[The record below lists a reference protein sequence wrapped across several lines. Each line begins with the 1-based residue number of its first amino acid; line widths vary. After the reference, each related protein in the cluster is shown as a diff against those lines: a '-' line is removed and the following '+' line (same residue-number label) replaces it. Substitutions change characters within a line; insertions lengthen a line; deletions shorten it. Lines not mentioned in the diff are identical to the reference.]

1 MEQSGNVRQIIDELM
16 QKNGYR
22 HFYEVAEHFGVT
34 AQTLSGW
41 LKNNIIP
48 HKHLLTI
55 QNEFASFPVIEENP
69 AGILPKLFSLIR
81 EKRKTLLFMS
91 VSIFLAS
98 FVYFQFIADPVYTA
112 KASVIPTGG
121 SGGDFTG
128 LTGAAAQIGL
138 SFPVA
143 NESIAWD
150 ELFFEILRSDC
161 IKRKLLNTEFQLKKS
176 QPAQPLRQ
184 LLLNHLDLE
193 NKPSEIGEI
202 RINNYLKKRIRVTK
216 TRFSPLIHIQM
227 DAHDPLL
234 ASNMINTLVQLSNKM
249 QVDIK
254 TRQMGQK
261 RQFIEERIVE
271 VKKELSQA
279 ESGLKNFRERNRRP
293 NKSPSLL
300 LEESRLMRDVTLQ
313 NNLYLTLQTQFEEA
327 KIEEVERTPMVEIVD
342 EPVPPLDKTSPRVI
356 MSTILTTFL
365 GIVFIFFIIIS
376 KEVMIPLLAILN

>member
-81 EKRKTLLFMS
+81 DKRKTLLFMS

-98 FVYFQFIADPVYTA
+98 FVYFQFIADPIYTA
-112 KASVIPTGG
+112 KASVIPTGD
-121 SGGDFTG
+121 SGGDFSG

-150 ELFFEILRSDC
+150 ELFFEILRSDG

>member
-55 QNEFASFPVIEENP
+55 QNEFASFPEIEENP

-81 EKRKTLLFMS
+81 DKRKTLLFMS

-150 ELFFEILRSDC
+150 ELFFEILRSDG

-176 QPAQPLRQ
+176 QQVQTLRQ

-193 NKPSEIGEI
+193 NKPSEIGEM
-202 RINNYLKKRIRVTK
+202 RINNYLKKRVRVTK

>member
-1 MEQSGNVRQIIDELM
+1 MEQSENVRQIIDELM

-41 LKNNIIP
+41 LKNNTIP

-55 QNEFASFPVIEENP
+55 QNEFASFPEIEENP

-81 EKRKTLLFMS
+81 DKRKTLLFMS

-98 FVYFQFIADPVYTA
+98 FVYFQFIADPIYTA
-112 KASVIPTGG
+112 KASVIPTGD
-121 SGGDFTG
+121 SGGDFSG

-150 ELFFEILRSDC
+150 ELFFEILRSDG

-376 KEVMIPLLAILN
+376 KEVMIPLLAILK

>member
-1 MEQSGNVRQIIDELM
+1 MEQSENVRQIIDELM

-41 LKNNIIP
+41 LKNNTIP

-55 QNEFASFPVIEENP
+55 QNEFASFPEIEENP

-81 EKRKTLLFMS
+81 DKRKTLLFMS

-112 KASVIPTGG
+112 KASVIPTGD
-121 SGGDFTG
+121 SGGDFSG

-150 ELFFEILRSDC
+150 ELFFEILRSDG

-376 KEVMIPLLAILN
+376 KEVMIPLLAILK

>member
-41 LKNNIIP
+41 LKNNTIP

-98 FVYFQFIADPVYTA
+98 FVYFQFIADPIYTA
-112 KASVIPTGG
+112 KASVIPTGD
-121 SGGDFTG
+121 SGGDFSG

-150 ELFFEILRSDC
+150 ELFFEILRSDG

>member
-81 EKRKTLLFMS
+81 DKRKTLLFMS

-98 FVYFQFIADPVYTA
+98 FVYFQFIADPIYTA
-112 KASVIPTGG
+112 KASVIPTGD
-121 SGGDFTG
+121 SGGDFSG

-150 ELFFEILRSDC
+150 ELFFEILRSDG

-234 ASNMINTLVQLSNKM
+234 ASNMINTLVQLSNKI

>member
-1 MEQSGNVRQIIDELM
+1 MEQSENVRQIIDELM

-41 LKNNIIP
+41 LKNNTIP

-55 QNEFASFPVIEENP
+55 QNEFASSPEIEENH

-81 EKRKTLLFMS
+81 DKRKTLLFMS

-112 KASVIPTGG
+112 KASVIPTGD
-121 SGGDFTG
+121 SGGDFSG

-150 ELFFEILRSDC
+150 ELFFEILRSDG

-176 QPAQPLRQ
+176 QQVQTLRQ

-202 RINNYLKKRIRVTK
+202 RINNYLKKQVRVTK
-216 TRFSPLIHIQM
+216 TRFSP
-227 DAHDPLL
+227 
-234 ASNMINTLVQLSNKM
+234 
-249 QVDIK
+249 
-254 TRQMGQK
+254 
-261 RQFIEERIVE
+261 
-271 VKKELSQA
+271 
-279 ESGLKNFRERNRRP
+279 
-293 NKSPSLL
+293 
-300 LEESRLMRDVTLQ
+300 
-313 NNLYLTLQTQFEEA
+313 
-327 KIEEVERTPMVEIVD
+327 
-342 EPVPPLDKTSPRVI
+342 
-356 MSTILTTFL
+356 
-365 GIVFIFFIIIS
+365 
-376 KEVMIPLLAILN
+376 

>member
-41 LKNNIIP
+41 LKNNTIP

-55 QNEFASFPVIEENP
+55 QNEFASFPEIEENP

-81 EKRKTLLFMS
+81 DKRKTLLFMS

-98 FVYFQFIADPVYTA
+98 FVYFQFIADPIYTA
-112 KASVIPTGG
+112 KASVIPTGD
-121 SGGDFTG
+121 SGGDFSG

-150 ELFFEILRSDC
+150 ELFFEILRSDG

-176 QPAQPLRQ
+176 QQVQTLRQ

-202 RINNYLKKRIRVTK
+202 RINNYLKKRVRVTK

-234 ASNMINTLVQLSNKM
+234 ASNMINTLVQLSNEM

-376 KEVMIPLLAILN
+376 KEVMIPLLAILK

>member
-1 MEQSGNVRQIIDELM
+1 MEQSENVRQIIDELM

-41 LKNNIIP
+41 LKNNTIP

-55 QNEFASFPVIEENP
+55 QNEFASSPEIEENR

-81 EKRKTLLFMS
+81 DKKKTLLFMS

-112 KASVIPTGG
+112 KASVIPTGD
-121 SGGDFTG
+121 SGGEFAG

-150 ELFFEILRSDC
+150 ELFFEILRSDG

-176 QPAQPLRQ
+176 QQVQTLRQ

-202 RINNYLKKRIRVTK
+202 RINNYLKKRVRVTK

-234 ASNMINTLVQLSNKM
+234 ASNMINTLVQLSNEM

>member
-1 MEQSGNVRQIIDELM
+1 MEQTENVRQIIDELM

-41 LKNNIIP
+41 LKNNTIP

-55 QNEFASFPVIEENP
+55 QNEFASFPEIEENP

-81 EKRKTLLFMS
+81 DKRKTLLFMS

-112 KASVIPTGG
+112 KASVIPTGD
-121 SGGDFTG
+121 SGGDFSG
-128 LTGAAAQIGL
+128 LTGAASQIGL

-150 ELFFEILRSDC
+150 ELFFEILRSDG

-176 QPAQPLRQ
+176 QQVQTLRQ

-202 RINNYLKKRIRVTK
+202 RINNYLKKRVRVTK

-234 ASNMINTLVQLSNKM
+234 ASNMINTLVQLSNEM

-271 VKKELSQA
+271 VKKELSRA

>member
-150 ELFFEILRSDC
+150 ELFFEILRSDG

-176 QPAQPLRQ
+176 QQVQTLRQ

-234 ASNMINTLVQLSNKM
+234 ASNMINTLVQLSNEM

>member
-98 FVYFQFIADPVYTA
+98 FVYFQFIADPIYTA
-112 KASVIPTGG
+112 KASVIPTGD
-121 SGGDFTG
+121 SGGDFSG

-150 ELFFEILRSDC
+150 ELFFEILRSDG

>member
-41 LKNNIIP
+41 LKNNTIP

-55 QNEFASFPVIEENP
+55 QNEFASFPEIEENP

-81 EKRKTLLFMS
+81 DKRKTLLFMS

-98 FVYFQFIADPVYTA
+98 FVYFQFIADPIYTA
-112 KASVIPTGG
+112 KASVIPTGD
-121 SGGDFTG
+121 SGGDFSG

-150 ELFFEILRSDC
+150 ELFFEILRSDG

>member
-98 FVYFQFIADPVYTA
+98 FVYFQFIADPIYTA
-112 KASVIPTGG
+112 KASVIPTGD
-121 SGGDFTG
+121 SGGDFSG

-150 ELFFEILRSDC
+150 ELFFEILRSDG

-234 ASNMINTLVQLSNKM
+234 ASNMINTLVQLSNEM

>member
-1 MEQSGNVRQIIDELM
+1 MEQSENVRQIIDELM

-34 AQTLSGW
+34 VQTLSGW
-41 LKNNIIP
+41 LKNNTIP

-55 QNEFASFPVIEENP
+55 QNEFASSPEIEENH

-81 EKRKTLLFMS
+81 DKRKTLLFMS

-112 KASVIPTGG
+112 KASVIPTGD
-121 SGGDFTG
+121 SGGDFSG

-150 ELFFEILRSDC
+150 ELFFEILRSDG

-176 QPAQPLRQ
+176 QQVQTLRQ

-202 RINNYLKKRIRVTK
+202 RINNYLKKQVRVTK

-234 ASNMINTLVQLSNKM
+234 ASNMINTLVQLSNEM

>member
-41 LKNNIIP
+41 LKNNTIP

-55 QNEFASFPVIEENP
+55 QNEFASFPEIEENP

-81 EKRKTLLFMS
+81 DKRKTLLFMS

-98 FVYFQFIADPVYTA
+98 FVYFQFIADPIYTA
-112 KASVIPTGG
+112 KASVIPTGD
-121 SGGDFTG
+121 SGGDFSG

-150 ELFFEILRSDC
+150 ELFFEILRSDG

-234 ASNMINTLVQLSNKM
+234 ASNMINTLVQLSNEM

-376 KEVMIPLLAILN
+376 KEVMIPLLAILK

>member
-98 FVYFQFIADPVYTA
+98 FVYFQFIADPIYTA
-112 KASVIPTGG
+112 KASVIPTGD
-121 SGGDFTG
+121 SGGDFSG

-150 ELFFEILRSDC
+150 ELFFEILRSDG

-249 QVDIK
+249 QVDI
-254 TRQMGQK
+254 
-261 RQFIEERIVE
+261 
-271 VKKELSQA
+271 
-279 ESGLKNFRERNRRP
+279 
-293 NKSPSLL
+293 
-300 LEESRLMRDVTLQ
+300 
-313 NNLYLTLQTQFEEA
+313 
-327 KIEEVERTPMVEIVD
+327 
-342 EPVPPLDKTSPRVI
+342 
-356 MSTILTTFL
+356 
-365 GIVFIFFIIIS
+365 
-376 KEVMIPLLAILN
+376 

>member
-41 LKNNIIP
+41 LKNNTIP

-98 FVYFQFIADPVYTA
+98 FVYFQFIADPIYTA
-112 KASVIPTGG
+112 KASVIPTGD
-121 SGGDFTG
+121 SGGDFSG

-150 ELFFEILRSDC
+150 ELFFEILRSDG

-234 ASNMINTLVQLSNKM
+234 ASNMINTLVQLSNKI

>member
-1 MEQSGNVRQIIDELM
+1 MEESGNVRQIIDELM

-98 FVYFQFIADPVYTA
+98 FVYFQFIADPIYTA
-112 KASVIPTGG
+112 KASVIPTGD
-121 SGGDFTG
+121 SGGDFSG

-150 ELFFEILRSDC
+150 ELFFEILRSDG

>member
-41 LKNNIIP
+41 LKNNTIP

-55 QNEFASFPVIEENP
+55 QNEFASFPEIEENP

-81 EKRKTLLFMS
+81 DKRKTLLFMS

-98 FVYFQFIADPVYTA
+98 FVYFQFIADPIYTA
-112 KASVIPTGG
+112 KASVIPTGD
-121 SGGDFTG
+121 SGGDFSG

-150 ELFFEILRSDC
+150 ELFFEILRSDG

-365 GIVFIFFIIIS
+365 GIVFLFFIIIS

>member
-1 MEQSGNVRQIIDELM
+1 MEQSENVRQIIDELM

-41 LKNNIIP
+41 LKNNTIP

-55 QNEFASFPVIEENP
+55 QNEFASSPEIEENH

-81 EKRKTLLFMS
+81 DKRKTLLFMS
-91 VSIFLAS
+91 ASIFLAS

-121 SGGDFTG
+121 SGGDFSG

-150 ELFFEILRSDC
+150 ELFFEILRSDG

-176 QPAQPLRQ
+176 QQVQTLRQ

-202 RINNYLKKRIRVTK
+202 RINNYLKKRVRVTK

-234 ASNMINTLVQLSNKM
+234 ASNMINTLVQLSNEM

>member
-41 LKNNIIP
+41 LKNNTIP

-55 QNEFASFPVIEENP
+55 QNEFASFPEIEENP

-81 EKRKTLLFMS
+81 DKRKTLLFMS

-98 FVYFQFIADPVYTA
+98 FVYFQFIADPIYTA
-112 KASVIPTGG
+112 KASVIPTGD
-121 SGGDFTG
+121 SGGDFSG

-150 ELFFEILRSDC
+150 ELFFEILRSDG

-376 KEVMIPLLAILN
+376 KEVMIPLLAILK

>member
-1 MEQSGNVRQIIDELM
+1 MEESGNVRQIIDELM

-41 LKNNIIP
+41 LKNNTIP

-55 QNEFASFPVIEENP
+55 QNEFASFPEIEENP

-81 EKRKTLLFMS
+81 DKRKTLLFMS

-112 KASVIPTGG
+112 KASVIPTGD
-121 SGGDFTG
+121 SGGDFSG

-150 ELFFEILRSDC
+150 ELFFEILRSDG
-161 IKRKLLNTEFQLKKS
+161 IKRKLLNTDFQLKKS

-193 NKPSEIGEI
+193 NKPSEIGEM
-202 RINNYLKKRIRVTK
+202 RINNYLKKRVRVTK

-365 GIVFIFFIIIS
+365 GIVFLFFIIIS

>member
-1 MEQSGNVRQIIDELM
+1 MEQSENVRQIIDELM

-22 HFYEVAEHFGVT
+22 HFYEVAEHFGIT

-41 LKNNIIP
+41 LKNNTIP

-55 QNEFASFPVIEENP
+55 QNEFASSPEIEENH

-81 EKRKTLLFMS
+81 DKRKTLLFMS

-121 SGGDFTG
+121 SGGDFSG

-150 ELFFEILRSDC
+150 ELFFEILRSDG

-176 QPAQPLRQ
+176 QQVQTLRQ

-202 RINNYLKKRIRVTK
+202 RINNYLKKRVRVTK

-234 ASNMINTLVQLSNKM
+234 ASNMINTLVHLSNEM

-365 GIVFIFFIIIS
+365 GIVFLFFIIIS

>member
-1 MEQSGNVRQIIDELM
+1 MEQSKNVRQIIDELM

-41 LKNNIIP
+41 LKNNTIP

-55 QNEFASFPVIEENP
+55 QNEFASFPEIEENP

-81 EKRKTLLFMS
+81 DKRKTLLFMS

-98 FVYFQFIADPVYTA
+98 FVYFQFIADPIYTA
-112 KASVIPTGG
+112 KASVIPTGD
-121 SGGDFTG
+121 SGGDFSG

-150 ELFFEILRSDC
+150 ELFFEILRSDG
-161 IKRKLLNTEFQLKKS
+161 IKRKLLNAEFQLKKS
-176 QPAQPLRQ
+176 QQVQTLRQ

-202 RINNYLKKRIRVTK
+202 RINNYLKKRVRVTK

>member
-1 MEQSGNVRQIIDELM
+1 MEESGNVRQIIDELM

-98 FVYFQFIADPVYTA
+98 FVYFQFIADPIYTA
-112 KASVIPTGG
+112 KASVIPTGD
-121 SGGDFTG
+121 SGGDFSG

-150 ELFFEILRSDC
+150 ELFFEILRSDG

-176 QPAQPLRQ
+176 QQVQTLRQ

>member
-98 FVYFQFIADPVYTA
+98 FVYFQFIADPIYTA
-112 KASVIPTGG
+112 KASVIPTGD
-121 SGGDFTG
+121 SGGDFSG

-150 ELFFEILRSDC
+150 ELFFEILRSDG

-234 ASNMINTLVQLSNKM
+234 ASIMINTLVQLSNKM

>member
-41 LKNNIIP
+41 LKNNTIP

-55 QNEFASFPVIEENP
+55 QNEFASFPEIEENP

-81 EKRKTLLFMS
+81 DKRKTLLFMS

-98 FVYFQFIADPVYTA
+98 FVYFQFIADPIYTA
-112 KASVIPTGG
+112 KASVIPTGD
-121 SGGDFTG
+121 SGGDFSG

-150 ELFFEILRSDC
+150 ELFFEILRSDG

-176 QPAQPLRQ
+176 QQVQTLRQ

-193 NKPSEIGEI
+193 NKPSEIGEM
-202 RINNYLKKRIRVTK
+202 RINNYLKKRVRVTK

-376 KEVMIPLLAILN
+376 KEVMIPLLAILK